1 MGPYGCDADALELLD
16 AVDEV
21 ALDHGRVGREGEYA
35 VSVLPFVELE
45 RALVI
50 EDMEERWRAR
60 LMSSAGRT
68 GQLLERVGS
77 DRGGPRP
84 VSQRLWPDCALPW
97 GGYRDEE
104 WEEDW

>member
-1 MGPYGCDADALELLD
+1 M
-16 AVDEV
+16 DEV

-50 EDMEERWRAR
+50 DDMDERCRAR

-68 GQLLERVGS
+68 GQLLEREGS
-77 DRGGPRP
+77 DRGGPRL
-84 VSQRLWPDCALPW
+84 VSQRPWPGCALLC
-97 GGYRDEE
+97 GGWYRDEE
-104 WEEDW
+104 WEEFW